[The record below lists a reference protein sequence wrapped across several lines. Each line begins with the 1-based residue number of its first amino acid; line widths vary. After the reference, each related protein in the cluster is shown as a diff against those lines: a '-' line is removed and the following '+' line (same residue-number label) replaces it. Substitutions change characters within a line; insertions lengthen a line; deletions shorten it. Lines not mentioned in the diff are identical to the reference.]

1 MFGIVVLHVEQEQF
15 ACGSNGGEQMFGNVV
30 NSRAK
35 TLPGAK
41 PCVFSGNVA
50 PGVAEVR
57 SLFPWFRISIWESCR
72 QKAHRAAVANR
83 KKN

>member
-1 MFGIVVLHVEQEQF
+1 MWEQWGR
-15 ACGSNGGEQMFGNVV
+15 ANVRKRV

-35 TLPGAK
+35 TLSGAK

-83 KKN
+83 KKTEGRLEH